1 MDLSWLKQDSDLR
14 DELLRRRPE
23 ATRRLLDRN
32 VEGQESAGYSPF
44 SGEEAIVLTQGRPVL
59 FVQDDTFQLPDDAT
73 DTWRARLEKARNTLQ
88 LAIPWVGRVNVRNH
102 PSLDWVGTAW
112 VVADGVVATN
122 RHVAREFAAKT
133 NGGFAF
139 LPSPIPG
146 KTIGARI
153 DFRQEYERPD
163 GDEVKIAQ
171 VLYIAD
177 DGAPDVGLL
186 ALEKSIGK
194 PLALAATVNVND
206 DVAAIGYPARDSR
219 NPSGDMERIFGVI
232 YDVKRLA
239 PGKITWAKD
248 GSVQHDCTTLGGN
261 SGSAVVSLATGAV
274 VGLHFGG
281 KPLLTNYAVPA
292 PVVAALV
299 EKNRP

>member
-1 MDLSWLKQDSDLR
+1 MDLSWLRLDSDLR

-23 ATRRLLDRN
+23 ATRRLLDLNLEGRAS
-32 VEGQESAGYSPF
+32 VESSALA
-44 SGEEAIVLTQGRPVL
+44 GEEAIVLTQGRPVL
-59 FVQDDTFQLPDDAT
+59 FVQDDTFQLPEDST
-73 DTWRARLEKARNTLQ
+73 DTWRMRLEKARTSLQ
-88 LAIPWVGRVNVRNH
+88 SAIPSVGRVNVRNH
-102 PSLDWVGTAW
+102 PSLDWLGTAW

-122 RHVAREFAAKT
+122 RHVAREFATKRD
-133 NGGFAF
+133 GQYVF
-139 LPSPIPG
+139 LSPMPG

-177 DGAPDVGLL
+177 DDGPDVGLL
-186 ALEKSIGK
+186 ALETSVGK
-194 PLALAATVNVND
+194 PIALANAVNVSD

-219 NPSGDMERIFGVI
+219 NPSGDMERIFGDI

-239 PGKITWAKD
+239 PGKITFSQGAT
-248 GSVQHDCTTLGGN
+248 VQHDCTTLGGN
-261 SGSAVVSLATGAV
+261 SGSAVVSLATGTV

-281 KPLLTNYAVPA
+281 KPLMANYAVPA
-292 PVVAALV
+292 PVLADLV
-299 EKNRP
+299 EKNRR